1 MIKTNN
7 KGLLIVVSGPSGA
20 GKDTICQKLIKENSN
35 IWMSVSMTT
44 RKPRPLEKDGVD
56 YFFVS
61 SEEFENKINDNTFL
75 EYASY
80 NDNYYGTPKDKVEEK
95 LNEGKDVIL
104 VIDINGAINIK
115 KIIPSALFIF
125 IMPPDMET
133 LKNRLIGRKTESKD
147 KVVQR
152 FITAYNEVNNY
163 KKYNYVVVN
172 DKVEDAV
179 NKVKSIIQSEKCRVD
194 RIEDIYLGNKEEL
207 IHEILIDKN
216 FENNYW
222 QLNDHSY
229 IIK

>member
-95 LNEGKDVIL
+95 LNEGKDVLL

-216 FENNYW
+216 FENNY
-222 QLNDHSY
+222 
-229 IIK
+229 

>member
-35 IWMSVSMTT
+35 IWMSISMTT
-44 RKPRPLEKDGVD
+44 RKPRLLEKDGVD

-216 FENNYW
+216 FENNY
-222 QLNDHSY
+222 
-229 IIK
+229 

>member
-56 YFFVS
+56 YFFMS

-216 FENNYW
+216 FENNY
-222 QLNDHSY
+222 
-229 IIK
+229 

>member
-80 NDNYYGTPKDKVEEK
+80 NDNYYGTPKDKVKEK

-216 FENNYW
+216 FENNY
-222 QLNDHSY
+222 
-229 IIK
+229 

>member
-20 GKDTICQKLIKENSN
+20 GKDTICHKLIKENSN

-44 RKPRPLEKDGVD
+44 RKPRPLEKEGVD

-61 SEEFENKINDNTFL
+61 SEDFLNKIKDNTFL

-152 FITAYNEVNNY
+152 FIPAYNEVNNY

-216 FENNYW
+216 FENNY
-222 QLNDHSY
+222 
-229 IIK
+229 

>member
-20 GKDTICQKLIKENSN
+20 GKDTICHKLIKENSN

-44 RKPRPLEKDGVD
+44 RKPRPLEKEGVD

-61 SEEFENKINDNTFL
+61 SEDFLNKIKDNTFL

-152 FITAYNEVNNY
+152 FITPYNEVNNY

-216 FENNYW
+216 FENNY
-222 QLNDHSY
+222 
-229 IIK
+229 

>member
-104 VIDINGAINIK
+104 VIDINGAVNIK

-147 KVVQR
+147 KVVKR

-216 FENNYW
+216 FESNY
-222 QLNDHSY
+222 
-229 IIK
+229 

>member
-125 IMPPDMET
+125 IMPLDMET

-216 FENNYW
+216 FENNY
-222 QLNDHSY
+222 
-229 IIK
+229 

>member
-7 KGLLIVVSGPSGA
+7 KGLLIVVSGPSVA

-216 FENNYW
+216 FENNY
-222 QLNDHSY
+222 
-229 IIK
+229 

>member
-1 MIKTNN
+1 MIRKGINMIKTNN

-20 GKDTICQKLIKENSN
+20 GKDTICQKLIKDDSN

-216 FENNYW
+216 FENN
-222 QLNDHSY
+222 H
-229 IIK
+229 

>member
-61 SEEFENKINDNTFL
+61 KEDFLNKINNNTFL

-104 VIDINGAINIK
+104 VIDINGAVNIK

-216 FENNYW
+216 FENNY
-222 QLNDHSY
+222 
-229 IIK
+229 

>member
-20 GKDTICQKLIKENSN
+20 GKDTICHKLIKENSN

-44 RKPRPLEKDGVD
+44 RKPRPLEKEGVY

-61 SEEFENKINDNTFL
+61 SEDFLNKIKDNTFL

-216 FENNYW
+216 FENNY
-222 QLNDHSY
+222 
-229 IIK
+229 

>member
-20 GKDTICQKLIKENSN
+20 GKDTICQKLIKDDSN

-61 SEEFENKINDNTFL
+61 KEDFLNKINNNTFL

-147 KVVQR
+147 KVVER

-216 FENNYW
+216 FENNY
-222 QLNDHSY
+222 
-229 IIK
+229 

>member
-80 NDNYYGTPKDKVEEK
+80 NDDYYGTPKDKVEEK

-147 KVVQR
+147 KIVKR

-216 FENNYW
+216 FENNY
-222 QLNDHSY
+222 
-229 IIK
+229 

>member
-61 SEEFENKINDNTFL
+61 SEDFLNKIKDNTFL

-216 FENNYW
+216 FENNY
-222 QLNDHSY
+222 
-229 IIK
+229 

>member
-80 NDNYYGTPKDKVEEK
+80 NGNYYGTPKDKVEKK

-104 VIDINGAINIK
+104 VIDINGAVNIK

-147 KVVQR
+147 KVVHR

-216 FENNYW
+216 FENN
-222 QLNDHSY
+222 D
-229 IIK
+229 IFGE

>member
-20 GKDTICQKLIKENSN
+20 GKDTICHKLIKENSN
-35 IWMSVSMTT
+35 IWMSDSMTT
-44 RKPRPLEKDGVD
+44 RKPRPLEKEGVD

-216 FENNYW
+216 FENNY
-222 QLNDHSY
+222 
-229 IIK
+229 

>member
-147 KVVQR
+147 TVVKR

-216 FENNYW
+216 FENNY
-222 QLNDHSY
+222 
-229 IIK
+229 

>member
-20 GKDTICQKLIKENSN
+20 GKDTICHKLIKENSN

-44 RKPRPLEKDGVD
+44 RKPRPLEKEGVD

-61 SEEFENKINDNTFL
+61 SEDFLNKIKDNTFL

-194 RIEDIYLGNKEEL
+194 RIDDIYLGNKEEL

-216 FENNYW
+216 FENNY
-222 QLNDHSY
+222 
-229 IIK
+229 

>member
-44 RKPRPLEKDGVD
+44 RKLRPLEKDGVD

-216 FENNYW
+216 FENNY
-222 QLNDHSY
+222 
-229 IIK
+229 

>member
-20 GKDTICQKLIKENSN
+20 GKDTICHKLIKENSN

-44 RKPRPLEKDGVD
+44 RKPRPLEKEGVD

-61 SEEFENKINDNTFL
+61 SEDFLNKIKDNTFL

-95 LNEGKDVIL
+95 LNEVKDVIL

-216 FENNYW
+216 FENNY
-222 QLNDHSY
+222 
-229 IIK
+229 

>member
-20 GKDTICQKLIKENSN
+20 GKDTICHKLIKENSN

-44 RKPRPLEKDGVD
+44 RKPRPLEKEGVD

-61 SEEFENKINDNTFL
+61 SEDFLNKIKDNTFL

-152 FITAYNEVNNY
+152 FITAYNDVNNY

-216 FENNYW
+216 FENNY
-222 QLNDHSY
+222 
-229 IIK
+229 

>member
-61 SEEFENKINDNTFL
+61 SEEFENKIKGNTFL

-216 FENNYW
+216 FENNY
-222 QLNDHSY
+222 
-229 IIK
+229 

>member
-20 GKDTICQKLIKENSN
+20 GKDTICHKLIKENSN

-75 EYASY
+75 EYAYY

-216 FENNYW
+216 FENNY
-222 QLNDHSY
+222 
-229 IIK
+229 

>member
-44 RKPRPLEKDGVD
+44 RKPRPLEKDCVD

-216 FENNYW
+216 FENNY
-222 QLNDHSY
+222 
-229 IIK
+229 

>member
-20 GKDTICQKLIKENSN
+20 GKDTICHKLIKENSN

-44 RKPRPLEKDGVD
+44 RKPRPLEKEGVD

-61 SEEFENKINDNTFL
+61 SEEFLNKIKDNTFL

-216 FENNYW
+216 FENNY
-222 QLNDHSY
+222 
-229 IIK
+229 

>member
-20 GKDTICQKLIKENSN
+20 GKDTICQKFIKENSN

-147 KVVQR
+147 KVVER

-216 FENNYW
+216 FENN
-222 QLNDHSY
+222 H
-229 IIK
+229 

>member
-125 IMPPDMET
+125 IMPPNMET

-216 FENNYW
+216 FENNY
-222 QLNDHSY
+222 
-229 IIK
+229 

>member
-75 EYASY
+75 EYAFY

-147 KVVQR
+147 KVVKR

-216 FENNYW
+216 FENNY
-222 QLNDHSY
+222 
-229 IIK
+229 

>member
-104 VIDINGAINIK
+104 VIDINGVINIK

-147 KVVQR
+147 KVVKR

-216 FENNYW
+216 FENNY
-222 QLNDHSY
+222 
-229 IIK
+229 

>member
-80 NDNYYGTPKDKVEEK
+80 NDYYYGTPKDKVEEK

-216 FENNYW
+216 FENNY
-222 QLNDHSY
+222 
-229 IIK
+229 